1 MRKKYSAQC
10 PSCSNQFESLKQNK
24 KFCSM
29 ACYVA
34 SPEWRERMLK
44 NMANGRL
51 KGKGPTRTGDEKRCL
66 HCPKTFYVK
75 PCDEKR
81 GRGKFC
87 SKTCYRKFLSE
98 RFDRAVATPVS
109 YRELQCYDEF
119 LSRGE
124 LYCLVDDC
132 EWTGHSLSLHM
143 NQAHGIRK
151 DEFKKMAGFNLTTGV
166 VSSVMRD
173 NLCAR
178 GNQGTI
184 ETLNQPL
191 ALRSRKFDYISR
203 ERLEHY
209 RKMLALKSANNI

>member
-1 MRKKYSAQC
+1 
-10 PSCSNQFESLKQNK
+10 
-24 KFCSM
+24 
-29 ACYVA
+29 
-34 SPEWRERMLK
+34 
-44 NMANGRL
+44 
-51 KGKGPTRTGDEKRCL
+51 
-66 HCPKTFYVK
+66 
-75 PCDEKR
+75 
-81 GRGKFC
+81 
-87 SKTCYRKFLSE
+87 
-98 RFDRAVATPVS
+98 
-109 YRELQCYDEF
+109 
-119 LSRGE
+119 
-124 LYCLVDDC
+124 
-132 EWTGHSLSLHM
+132 M